1 MIYDLD
7 AGRPERPGGSSLRMT
22 AVTVAVVAVALVFF
36 TAAAFAPGQRASQ
49 TPLFTIPA
57 PALPTLARPS
67 FVTRPVPD
75 RTLVISPDVATRT
88 SRITSR
94 GQTGLVSND
103 SLVTTY
109 RLVASNDLV
118 TVAWLLPS
126 EAMPYPSPA
135 PGDAPLRVRG
145 RDANWIVTDNGLRA
159 IRWLESGMVFEMSSR
174 TLTIAQLAD
183 LANRLR

>member
-7 AGRPERPGGSSLRMT
+7 AGRPERAGRSSVRMT
-22 AVTVAVVAVALVFF
+22 AVTVIAVGVALVYF
-36 TAAAFAPGQRASQ
+36 AALAFAPGQRESQ
-49 TPLFTIPA
+49 SPIITLYA
-57 PALPTLARPS
+57 PALPTMARPS

-75 RTLVISPDVATRT
+75 QTLRIPSSVATVT
-88 SRITSR
+88 YRITTQ

-103 SLVTTY
+103 SLATTY
-109 RLVASNDLV
+109 RLHAGNDLV
-118 TVAWLLPS
+118 TLAWLSPA
-126 EAMPYPSPA
+126 EALPYPSPA

-145 RDANWIVTDNGLRA
+145 RDANWVITDNGMKA

>member
-7 AGRPERPGGSSLRMT
+7 AGRPERPSRSSVRMT
-22 AVTVAVVAVALVFF
+22 AVTVVAVTVALGFF
-36 TAAAFAPGQRASQ
+36 TALAFAPGQRASQ
-49 TPLFTIPA
+49 TPLFTFSE
-57 PALPTLARPS
+57 PALPTMARPS

-75 RTLVISPDVATRT
+75 RTLVISPDVAKVT
-88 SRITSR
+88 SRITAR
-94 GQTGLVSND
+94 GQTGLISND

-109 RLVASNDLV
+109 RLVATSDLV

-145 RDANWIVTDNGLRA
+145 RDANWIITDNGMRA

-183 LANRLR
+183 LANLLR

>member
-7 AGRPERPGGSSLRMT
+7 AGRPERPGGSSARMT
-22 AVTVAVVAVALVFF
+22 ALTVVAVGIALVAF
-36 TAAAFAPGQRASQ
+36 TVIAFGPGQRASQ
-49 TPLFTIPA
+49 TPIFTFSA
-57 PALPTLARPS
+57 PALPTMPRPS

-75 RTLVISPDVATRT
+75 RTLVLPSTVATAT

-103 SLVTTY
+103 ALATTY
-109 RLVASNDLV
+109 RLAASNDLV
-118 TVAWLLPS
+118 TVAWLTIS
-126 EAMPYPSPA
+126 EALPYPSPA

-145 RDANWIVTDNGLRA
+145 RDANWIITDNGMKA
-159 IRWLESGMVFEMSSR
+159 IRWLESEMVFEMSSR

-183 LANRLR
+183 LASRLR